1 MTDKLKT
8 KEITM
13 NEEDNTASMVIK
25 GVVKDTIQLHE
36 KYHQTDTALKN
47 IGCMFTMTKEHPKLR
62 ERLDKIASES
72 TDTESLISGFLKVAN
87 LKTTPEQ
94 YLMMYNKDIKCF
106 KYGVFLFYG
115 ISHGKIASDKNVNG
129 VMKHTI
135 NLITNW
141 TALDKDYVEKLLSEQ
156 EPVTDEQAIP
166 VNEPVMTEAT
176 V

>member
-1 MTDKLKT
+1 MININ
-8 KEITM
+8 KENQAEMII
-13 NEEDNTASMVIK
+13 DNKVTAI
-25 GVVKDTIQLHE
+25 IELHE
-36 KYHQTDTALKN
+36 KFNPTATAIKN

-115 ISHGKIASDKNVNG
+115 VSHGKIASDKNVNG